1 MAAADADSGS
11 SGPLA
16 GAGQPRRQQEHVPAA
31 RRIGAWVIWWTLLMA
46 LWVWVDD
53 SVDLAELLGGA
64 AVAAMGASFV
74 ELVSHQS
81 ATRFRARFEWLSQ
94 LVSVPPALVKDTL
107 LALTV
112 LWRRLLRG
120 EQPKSGYRVV
130 PKVYGDESPEG
141 LTRRALLTGGRSIT
155 PNTFVVG
162 LDRDTDLMVV
172 HQLVITEGTPL
183 DTPHGV
189 DTRGKP

>member
-1 MAAADADSGS
+1 MVAAADQGS

-31 RRIGAWVIWWTLLMA
+31 RRIGGWVIWWTLLMA

-53 SVDLAELLGGA
+53 SIDLAELLGGA

-81 ATRFRARFEWLSQ
+81 ATRFRARFEWLSH
-94 LVSVPPALVKDTL
+94 LVAVPAGLVKDTL
-107 LALTV
+107 LALRV
-112 LWRRLLRG
+112 LWRRLVRG
-120 EQPKSGYRVV
+120 EQPRSGYRVV

-162 LDRDTDLMVV
+162 LDRDTDLMVI
-172 HQLVITEGTPL
+172 HQLVVTDGTPL
-183 DTPHGV
+183 DTPDGDGV
-189 DTRGKP
+189 RGEP